1 MSQAWKIAPGEH
13 AGHWDMCRDRDCILI
28 GWRALRDYRK
38 FKSEKAILH
47 ALGGGPGDGSGAARS
62 IWRFTNEVKPFDIVV
77 AIQGRAAVVGIGI
90 IKSDY
95 LPPRSPKNPSQSK
108 WLPHAR
114 LVEWV
119 IKQRIDLE
127 PYFLG
132 MRTVHALN
140 AEKVD
145 AIRHAYVTKYTKLKS
160 TLANLFAGVEFEE
173 PDDSETEDLRA
184 SAEEELEEQGAF
196 DPRGIK
202 DARTRILSA
211 VVRRQGQP
219 AFRKRLLTA
228 YNRRCAITGCSVE
241 SVLEAAHIVPYKGEI
256 TNHPGNGLLLR
267 ADFHTLFDLRLVA
280 INEVTMRL
288 LVSPKLNG
296 TGYENYRGKKLRIPK
311 DESSRPSREALE
323 RHRVESGLG

>member
-1 MSQAWKIAPGEH
+1 MAQVWKIAPAEH
-13 AGHWDMCRDRDCILI
+13 ADLWDMCRDRSCILI
-28 GWRALRDYRK
+28 GWRGLRDYRK
-38 FKSEKAILH
+38 FKSEKAILR

-77 AIQGRAAVVGIGI
+77 ANQGRAAVVGIGI

-95 LPPRSPKNPSQSK
+95 LSPRSPKNPSQSK

-119 IKQRIDLE
+119 IKQPIELA
-127 PYFLG
+127 PYFFG
-132 MRTVHALN
+132 MSTVHALN

-145 AIRHAYVTKYTKLKS
+145 EIRHAYVAKDPKLKN
-160 TLANLFAGVEFEE
+160 TLASLFAGVDFDE

-184 SAEEELEEQGAF
+184 SAEEELEDQGAF
-196 DPRGIK
+196 DPTGIK

-211 VVRRQGQP
+211 IVQRQGQP

-241 SVLEAAHIVPYKGEI
+241 SVLEAAHIVPYKGEK

-267 ADFHTLFDLRLVA
+267 PDFHTLFDLRLVA

-296 TGYENYRGKKLRIPK
+296 SGYENYRGKKIRIPR
-311 DESSRPSREALE
+311 EEGSRPSREALE
-323 RHRVESGLG
+323 QHRVESGLG